1 MENKTL
7 YQLMTDP
14 AFIKFNDWLTDHEL
28 DFQQLTDIQL
38 RMNIAIYC
46 NDIQRELIDW
56 LEAYQNAD

>member
-14 AFIKFNDWLTDHEL
+14 AFIKFNDWLQENDL

-38 RMNIAIYC
+38 RMNIAMYC
-46 NDIQRELIDW
+46 NDIQRKLIDW
-56 LEAYQNAD
+56 AEAYQNAD